1 MYIRVYTFD
10 MSRQYSIAEARAK
23 LPDIVDQA
31 EAGVEVELTRRGQ
44 PVAVVVSRRTFGRL
58 REQRPRF
65 ADAYERF
72 LGRFSLDEI
81 GLDAGDLAATR
92 DTTTGRRVTL

>member
-1 MYIRVYTFD
+1 

-31 EAGVEVELTRRGQ
+31 EAGVEVVLTRRGQ
-44 PVAVVVSRRTFGRL
+44 PVAVVVSRRTFERL
-58 REQRPRF
+58 REERQQFR
-65 ADAYERF
+65 DAYERF

-81 GLDAGDLAATR
+81 GLDPGDLSATR
-92 DTTTGRRVTL
+92 DRTSGRRVTL